1 MKCGTSGVIWPIA
14 EEEKKIFFFCQRI
27 LACNLVVCRRR
38 KIFLLLGFRSL
49 IMYQIW
55 RRSKFLLQIQTYE
68 MWDFMPYMQTCQL
81 MKGISFQWFFV
92 RIKFDML
99 KLRCHFWSMIK
110 RGCLL
115 TGFLCWIFST
125 VTHIIPVFYT

>member
-68 MWDFMPYMQTCQL
+68 MWDFMAYMHKRPPPRRKSPGRWSSYFIQSLSKASGLPGCALPAPASFSISGKFIAHYL
-81 MKGISFQWFFV
+81 MEQVI
-92 RIKFDML
+92 
-99 KLRCHFWSMIK
+99 MI
-110 RGCLL
+110 
-115 TGFLCWIFST
+115 I
-125 VTHIIPVFYT
+125 